1 MKDLQKMET
10 ELFQGSEAE
19 EVPKYRDNI
28 KITKNIENRPKRSK
42 NNPQAEYAPR
52 LEMQDIWKM
61 EMDLFWGSKA
71 HELPNTHKQ
80 Y

>member
-10 ELFQGSEAE
+10 ELFQGSTAE

-52 LEMQDIWKM
+52 LEMQDI
-61 EMDLFWGSKA
+61 
-71 HELPNTHKQ
+71 
-80 Y
+80 